1 MTDRI
6 VVAASAG
13 VDPAEAVARLAHSGP
28 ADDHAALGPA
38 DREVI
43 ALVVDVGG
51 RSRDVEQ
58 VRDRA
63 RAAGAVDAIVVDAK
77 TEYAERYVVPA
88 LRANALDTGRSL
100 VPALRRPLVA
110 AHLVTTARQL
120 GAGLV
125 AHATAA
131 PDEPALAALVGGVD
145 PDLEVVP
152 VPPDAVPT
160 GAEQDLWGR
169 LVPATGTT
177 GPAAGPATGPAG
189 PAAGQATG
197 TQTGTTDPADDPWA
211 APTDTGWLR
220 TQDPTTVPDPDEVT
234 VTFEHGVPVAL
245 DGQRFGIVR
254 LLQELDAL
262 AGRHG
267 IGRHDVVVDL
277 RDGRKARHVA
287 ETPAA
292 TALMVAHRDLERLT
306 LERDVAVFSRGVEA
320 EWARLVVDGAWNSGL
335 RRGLDAFLE
344 QTQQHVSGEVR
355 LRLHGGAAVV
365 TGRRSEQS
373 LYDFELAASPGAT
386 SLADAWARPG
396 RTAARRNRAN

>member
-28 ADDHAALGPA
+28 ADDHVALGPA

-51 RSRDVEQ
+51 RGRDVEQ

-145 PDLEVVP
+145 PDLGVVP
-152 VPPDAVPT
+152 VPLDAVPT

-177 GPAAGPATGPAG
+177 GPAAGPPTG
-189 PAAGQATG
+189 PAAGPPTG
-197 TQTGTTDPADDPWA
+197 TATDPADDPWA
-211 APTDTGWLR
+211 APADAGWLR
-220 TQDPTTVPDPDEVT
+220 TQDPVTVPDPDEVT

-292 TALMVAHRDLERLT
+292 TALTVAHRDLERLT

-320 EWARLVVDGAWNSGL
+320 EWARLAVDGAWNSGL

-355 LRLHGGAAVV
+355 LRLHGGGAVV

-373 LYDFELAASPGAT
+373 LYDFELAAAPGAT